1 MCQTGTERGTRMRFW
16 TVTCTDFHHCIG
28 PLTSKSLATMVAL
41 LLTEQG
47 APDGCVY
54 VPVRMEFLGQ
64 AVEIGSP
71 EALEE
76 FQRGFEKGKRKR
88 EEINIGGQYL

>member
-1 MCQTGTERGTRMRFW
+1 MGLETDMRFW
-16 TVTCTDFHHCIG
+16 TVTCTDLHHCIG

-54 VPVRMEFLGQ
+54 VPVKMEFLGQ
-64 AVEIGSP
+64 AVEVGSP
-71 EALEE
+71 EELEE
-76 FQRGFEKGKRKR
+76 FQSTFKKGRKKD
-88 EEINIGGQYL
+88 ENIGIGQYL